1 MHARAAELGRLG
13 DVLTASEAADPR
25 HRMPANIVR
34 LLLMTGARMD
44 EIVTLRREHLDL
56 GRGLARLPDSKTGP
70 KAIVLSAPALHI
82 LANLMREGPETGY
95 LFPGP
100 RPPRG
105 AGEQPYGGLRRF
117 WNVVREAAG
126 LGETR
131 IHDLRHSFASMG
143 MRARAPCERGT
154 TQRSSGRCASIR

>member
-1 MHARAAELGRLG
+1 
-13 DVLTASEAADPR
+13 
-25 HRMPANIVR
+25 
-34 LLLMTGARMD
+34 
-44 EIVTLRREHLDL
+44 
-56 GRGLARLPDSKTGP
+56 
-70 KAIVLSAPALHI
+70 VLSAPALHI
-82 LANLMREGPETGY
+82 FANLMREGPETGY

-105 AGEQPYGGLRRF
+105 AGEQPYGGLSRF

-143 MRARAPCERGT
+143 VAGGSSLLVVGKLLGHTQAST
-154 TQRSSGRCASIR
+154 TQRYAHLADDPIRQAADVIGNRIAAAMGGGQAGELVKLPLRSRGGAGVNSR